1 VKTKSEKNYKK
12 GMAKK
17 DKSISFFT
25 HLEELRKRLIFCV
38 ITIAIT
44 SVVAYNQTT
53 TVLKYLS
60 KPLGSLYFLSPVEA
74 FIARMKITLFCGL
87 YLALPIVLYQVW
99 KFVEA
104 GLHDNERRSI
114 FSLVVFSFLLFT
126 VGGVFAY
133 FVMLPIGLKFLLSCG
148 TLTLQPIIS
157 VEKYITF
164 VVGLVLSFGLVFQLP
179 IIIFFLTKIGIVN
192 PRILFKQQRYA
203 ILIIFIVAAI
213 LTPPD
218 VFSQFLMAIPLLVLY
233 ELSILISVFAVK
245 RENRRKDG

>member
-1 VKTKSEKNYKK
+1 MVREDRSV
-12 GMAKK
+12 
-17 DKSISFFT
+17 SFFS

-38 ITIAIT
+38 ITIIIT

-53 TVLKYLS
+53 NILKHLS
-60 KPLGSLYFLSPVEA
+60 QPLGNLYFLSPVEA

-87 YLALPIVLYQVW
+87 YLALPIIFYQIW
-99 KFVEA
+99 RFVET
-104 GLHDNERRSI
+104 GLHNKERRSI
-114 FSLVVFSFLLFT
+114 SLLVVFSFLLFT
-126 VGGVFAY
+126 LGGAFAY

-148 TLTLQPIIS
+148 TATLQPIIS

-179 IIIFFLTKIGIVN
+179 IIIFFLAQIGIVS
-192 PRILFKQQRYA
+192 PGFLFKQQKYA

-218 VFSQFLMAIPLLVLY
+218 VFSQCLMAIPLLILY
-233 ELSILISVFAVK
+233 EFSILISVFAVK
-245 RENRRKDG
+245 KRNRGEDG